1 MEKEG
6 SVSRDTTTVIEAL
19 SRHPAMVIELL
30 REVPPEVL
38 KRRPQP
44 GKWSAH
50 EHACH
55 LAVVHPVFFERLELM
70 LGKEKRKIQSYMP
83 DRDQEE
89 GALLKLDL
97 EGSLA
102 RFQADRARLVERVKE
117 LTPEQWN
124 LTAEHEEYDHY
135 SMYIMFRHLA
145 LHDMLHAYRIE
156 EILLKKD
163 WDV

>member
-1 MEKEG
+1 MG
-6 SVSRDTTTVIEAL
+6 SRESNLRDTNAVIDAL
-19 SRHPAMVIELL
+19 SRNPAVVAELVW
-30 REVPPEVL
+30 EVAPEVL

-70 LGKEKRKIQSYMP
+70 LGEEKPKIRPYMP
-83 DRDQEE
+83 DKDQEE

-97 EGSLA
+97 EDSLD
-102 RFQADRARLVERVKE
+102 RFQADRTRLVKQVKE
-117 LTPEQWN
+117 LTPEQWER
-124 LTAEHEEYDHY
+124 TADHGEYSYY

-145 LHDMLHAYRIE
+145 LHDILHAYRIE

-163 WDV
+163 WD

>member
-1 MEKEG
+1 MKSEG
-6 SVSRDTTTVIEAL
+6 SNLRNTTAVIDAL
-19 SRHPAMVIELL
+19 SRNPGVVIELV
-30 REVPPEVL
+30 RELVPEVL
-38 KRRPQP
+38 KRQPQP

-70 LGKEKRKIQSYMP
+70 LGQENPKIRPYMP
-83 DRDQEE
+83 DKDQEE

-97 EGSLA
+97 EDSLD
-102 RFQADRARLVERVKE
+102 RFQADRTRLVKQLKE
-117 LTPEQWN
+117 LTPEQWEK
-124 LTAEHEEYDHY
+124 TAEHDEYDHY
-135 SMYIMFRHLA
+135 SMFIMFRHLA

-163 WDV
+163 WD